1 MSEENEPV
9 VYATGELQVFTM
21 LDISAHEQE
30 LLQSDKINLVD
41 LDKIVEQ
48 RPAWDTAY
56 GRDRLFKA
64 GIKYQTVKKLSVLG
78 DYLLD
83 VGHVSNKIE
92 SNETGDAEGGSRR
105 KKRAKTGPRFDILKF
120 DLAAFFRYYER
131 RYWSEALN
139 YHVKLDKMVWLVRGK
154 KPYNK

>member
-1 MSEENEPV
+1 MSEENKV
-9 VYATGELQVFTM
+9 VYATGELQLFTM

-30 LLQSDKINLVD
+30 LLQSFWIDLFD

-48 RPAWDTAY
+48 RPAWDTACA
-56 GRDRLFKA
+56 RNKLIKD
-64 GIKYQTVKKLSVLG
+64 GITRKTIKKLSVLG